1 MAQTFDTH
9 EQDTMQLS
17 IGPHH
22 PATHGVLRVILE
34 LNGEIIVKAAPETG
48 FLHTGIEK
56 TAENLTWNQ
65 ATAVVDRM
73 DYLNSIGNNVGY
85 CLAVEKLLGITD
97 RIPERANVARVILME
112 LQRITSH
119 LVFLGTGALDLGA
132 MTPIFWTFDLR
143 EHILDIF
150 EEVTGQRMNP
160 SYMRVGGLAHD
171 LPEHF
176 KEIVNNFLKIA
187 PGKMQ
192 DLKNLI
198 LGHPIFKDRTIGV
211 GKISEEKALALGL
224 TGHNLRITGND
235 YDVRKYY
242 PYCGYENYDFKVPT
256 RQNGDLNDRISIRFD
271 EIDESLKI
279 IKQGIDN
286 LPDGR
291 YIIEDRKLVLPPK
304 EEVKQ
309 SMEALIHHF
318 KLVQQGFEVPAG
330 EVYQAVESPRG
341 ELGFYL
347 ISDGGNK
354 PMRMRVRGPAFYATY
369 ALGTLLPGHYVG
381 DMVGIIA
388 GIDPIFGEVDR

>member
-9 EQDTMQLS
+9 EKDTMTLS

-34 LNGEIIVKAAPETG
+34 LNGETIVKAMPETG

-65 ATAVVDRM
+65 ATTVVDRM

-97 RIPERANVARVILME
+97 RIPERATVARVVLME

-119 LVFLGTGALDLGA
+119 LVYLGTGALDLGA
-132 MTPIFWTFDLR
+132 MTPFFWTFDLR
-143 EHILDIF
+143 EQILDIF

-160 SYMRVGGLAHD
+160 SYMRAGGLAHD

-176 KEIVNNFLKIA
+176 GEMVRTFLKIA

-192 DLKNLI
+192 DLRNLI
-198 LGHPIFKDRTIGV
+198 LGNPIFIDRTVGV
-211 GKISEEKALALGL
+211 AKISMEKALALGQ
-224 TGHNLRITGND
+224 TGHNLRITGCD

-242 PYCGYENYDFKVPT
+242 PYCGYENYDFKVPV

-279 IKQGIDN
+279 IQQGIDN

-291 YIIEDRKLVLPPK
+291 HIIEDRKLVLPPK
-304 EEVKQ
+304 EEVKE

-318 KLVQQGFEVPAG
+318 KLVQRGFDVPAG

-369 ALGTLLPGHYVG
+369 ALEHLLPGHYVG
-381 DMVGIIA
+381 DMAGIIA
-388 GIDPIFGEVDR
+388 GQDPIFGEVDR